1 MPIRNGVQVVQEIKS
16 FYEKIQL
23 EIGAVKIREP
33 LFVMLTAYKT
43 LHFEK
48 HVLEQGFN
56 ACYEKPIDQEELA
69 RILYMASD

>member
-16 FYEKIQL
+16 FYEQIQL
-23 EIGAVKIREP
+23 EIGAIKIREP

-48 HVLEQGFN
+48 HVMEQGFN

>member
-48 HVLEQGFN
+48 HVMEQGFN